1 MFLHPPLKWR
11 RTAVALTCAL
21 AATVLVACGDDE
33 KPAASAAAGT
43 PTTSAADG
51 IAAAKKE
58 LVTASA
64 AKSEWTGPTTAPKP
78 VTGKTIGVMPCGKAV
93 EGCAREA
100 RGAVEAAKELG
111 WKTIELDPQF
121 DPQKTSA
128 AMNTFITRKVD
139 GIFIASINPAAIAE
153 QIQRAKKQGIF
164 TVAAFS
170 ADPTPFG
177 GFAEVGID
185 DEAAGRAAA
194 AYVVSNGGGDVAIFN
209 QNDSPPVA
217 ERAEGFK
224 AALDEWGTAKI
235 VSDQAL
241 TGAQL
246 GPPQVPLMQAL
257 LKQRPKGQLDWVFSG
272 FDFMLTPLVQT
283 AVREGRDDVK
293 GISYDGNQ
301 QNLDFIREG
310 KGQVAV
316 IGYPLEWS
324 GWAGVDQL
332 NRAMNGE
339 PAAKDAGLSF
349 RVLDKASI
357 PPAGKAYVG
366 DLDFRSQYRKIWGK

>member
-1 MFLHPPLKWR
+1 MFLHTVMKR
-11 RTAVALTCAL
+11 RRVALALSCAL
-21 AATVLVACGDDE
+21 AAGTLVACGDDE
-33 KPAASAAAGT
+33 QPATSADAAQ
-43 PTTSAADG
+43 TTSAADG
-51 IAAAKKE
+51 VSAAKKE
-58 LVTASA
+58 LAAFSA
-64 AKSEWTGPTTAPKP
+64 AKSTWTGPTTAPAP

-139 GIFIASINPAAIAE
+139 GIFIASINPAMIAD
-153 QIQRAKKQGIF
+153 QIARAKKQNIF

-170 ADPTPFG
+170 ADPVPFG

-194 AYVVSNGGGDVAIFN
+194 AYVVANGGGDVAIFN

-224 AALDEWGTAKI
+224 AALDEFGTAKI

-257 LKQRPKGQLDWVFSG
+257 LKQRPKGQLDWVFAG

-301 QNLDFIREG
+301 QNLDFIRDG
-310 KGQVAV
+310 KGQAAV

-339 PAAKDAGLSF
+339 PAAKEAGLSF
-349 RVLDKASI
+349 RVLDKSSV
-357 PPAGKAYVG
+357 PPAGEAYTG
-366 DLDFRSQYRKIWGK
+366 DLDFRAKYRELWGK

>member
-1 MFLHPPLKWR
+1 MFLQPSLKMR
-11 RTAVALTCAL
+11 RATVALSCVL
-21 AATVLVACGDDE
+21 AATVLVACGDDD
-33 KPAASAAAGT
+33 PAPSAGGVT
-43 PTTSAADG
+43 STTSAADAV
-51 IAAAKKE
+51 AAAKKE
-58 LVTASA
+58 LATFSA
-64 AKSEWTGPTTAPKP
+64 PQTEWTGPTTAPKP
-78 VTGKTIGVMPCGKAV
+78 QTGKTIGVMPCGKAV

-100 RGAVEAAKELG
+100 RGAVEAAKVLG

-153 QIQRAKKQGIF
+153 QIGRAKKQGIF
-164 TVAAFS
+164 TVAGFS
-170 ADPTPFG
+170 ADPVPFG
-177 GFAEVGID
+177 GFAEAGID

-194 AYVVSNGGGDVAIFN
+194 AYVVANGGGDVAIFN

-310 KGQVAV
+310 NGQVAV

-324 GWAGVDQL
+324 GWAGIDQL

-339 PAAKDAGLSF
+339 PAAKDEGLAF
-349 RVLDKASI
+349 RVLDKTSI
-357 PPAGKAYVG
+357 PPAGKPYAG

>member
-1 MFLHPPLKWR
+1 MFLHATMR
-11 RTAVALTCAL
+11 RRPAAVALTCAL
-21 AATVLVACGDDE
+21 AATGLVACGED
-33 KPAASAAAGT
+33 KQPQTAAGGT
-43 PTTSAADG
+43 QTTSAADAVTAAKKALTG
-51 IAAAKKE
+51 FAAAK
-58 LVTASA
+58 SQ
-64 AKSEWTGPTTAPKP
+64 WTGPDSAPAP
-78 VTGKTIGVMPCGKAV
+78 VTGKTIGIMPCGKAV
-93 EGCAREA
+93 EGCQREA

-111 WKTIELDPQF
+111 WKTIEVDPQF

-128 AMNTFITRKVD
+128 AMNTFVTRKVD
-139 GIFIASINPAAIAE
+139 GIFIASINPAMIAD
-153 QIQRAKKQGIF
+153 QIARAKKQGIP

-170 ADPTPFG
+170 ADPVPFG

-185 DEAAGRAAA
+185 DDAAGRAAA
-194 AYVVSNGGGDVAIFN
+194 AYVVANGGGDVAIFN

-224 AALDEWGTAKI
+224 AALDEYGTAKI
-235 VSDQAL
+235 VSEQAL

-257 LKQRPKGQLDWVFSG
+257 LKQRPKGQLNWVFSG

-301 QNLDFIREG
+301 QNLDFIRDG

-316 IGYPLEWS
+316 IGYPLEWA

-332 NRAMNGE
+332 NRAMNGQ
-339 PAAKDAGLSF
+339 PAAKNAGLSF
-349 RVLDKASI
+349 RVLDKSSI
-357 PPAGKAYVG
+357 PPAGQSYTG
-366 DLDFRSQYRKIWGK
+366 DLDFRAKYRALWGK